1 MEELLVVNNL
11 KTHFHRYE
19 GVVRAVDGISYQLN
33 YGETL
38 TIVGESGSGKTV
50 SALSLLGLI
59 RKNGRVVDGEA
70 IFEGRDLLKLNR
82 EELRQIRG
90 KDISMVFQDPMTSLN
105 PIMKVG
111 IQIMEPLVWH
121 KLMQGKEAREKA
133 IELLRVVG
141 IPDYQ
146 VRAWDYPFEF
156 SGGMRQRVMIAMA
169 LACNPK
175 LIIADEPTTALDV
188 TVRAQILNLMQDMKE
203 EFGLSIILITH
214 DVALAMNFSDSIMVM
229 YAGKVAEYAPV
240 TEFIRNPLHPYSQGL
255 IDSTIDVEAEEG
267 SIKPIPGAPPNPL
280 DLPSGCKFHP
290 RCGYAQDICREV
302 EPECQEVGDNHR
314 VACHLAE
321 RGETK

>member
-11 KTHFHRYE
+11 KTHFRRYE
-19 GVVRAVDGISYQLN
+19 GVVKAVDGISYKIN

-38 TIVGESGSGKTV
+38 TIVGESGSGKSV

-59 RKNGRVVDGEA
+59 RKNGKVVDGEA
-70 IFEGRDLLKLNR
+70 IFEGRDLLKLNQ

-105 PIMKVG
+105 PIMKIG
-111 IQIMEPLVWH
+111 IQIMEPLIWH
-121 KLMQGKEAREKA
+121 KLMQSTEAREKA

-141 IPDYQ
+141 IPDYR

-156 SGGMRQRVMIAMA
+156 SGGMRQRVMIAIA

-203 EFGLSIILITH
+203 EFGLSIMLITH
-214 DVALAMNFSDSIMVM
+214 DIALAMNFSDSIMVM
-229 YAGKVAEYAPV
+229 YAGKVSEYAPV
-240 TEFIRNPLHPYSQGL
+240 AEFIRNPLHPYSRGL
-255 IDSTIDVEAEEG
+255 IASTIDIETEE
-267 SIKPIPGAPPNPL
+267 SFIKPIPGAPPNPL

-290 RCGYAQDICREV
+290 RCAYTQDICREV
-302 EPECQEVGDNHR
+302 EPECKEVRDGHK
-314 VACHLAE
+314 VACHLVE
-321 RGETK
+321 RGEIQ